1 MNEDKNNQNEN
12 GFEAY
17 IENEFQEEVPSNE
30 SEELNG
36 QKNNMLGY
44 FGYAFVFTMILI
56 VFGITSTYAYFT
68 LQISSESSST
78 TAITAKTECF
88 DVTLIAGDGEVSA
101 GNSSTLTLG
110 DYNYPITDV
119 FAVGDG
125 DKQAAHITPMTI
137 KVTNNCVASDTNK
150 TAIPYKLF
158 LSTFT
163 KDNASAVQTKDIIPD
178 SKMKIRV
185 MRQLNGAAETEL
197 KAPVLISLLPQSDA
211 ATSGNTN
218 LGDILNKAISDQG
231 TTAGLTL
238 SKNYVIDGD
247 QTIAPGATNT
257 YKIYA
262 WVDYYEGCAKENAT
276 TDGCN
281 GSTAGKDFKAIVSAI
296 IN

>member
-44 FGYAFVFTMILI
+44 FGYALVFTMILI

-88 DVTLIAGDGEVSA
+88 DVTLIAGDGEVSS

-110 DYNYPITDV
+110 NYNYPITDA
-119 FAVGDG
+119 FATTDG
-125 DKQAAHITPMTI
+125 KLTPMTI

-163 KDNASAVQTKDIIPD
+163 KTAGGAQVKDIIPD

-185 MRQLNGAAETEL
+185 MKQDAELIKTG
-197 KAPVLISLLPQSDA
+197 LISNLSTFDA
-211 ATSGNTN
+211 VASGNTN
-218 LGDILNKAISDQG
+218 LGNVLNTAISNQG
-231 TTAGLTL
+231 TTVGLTL
-238 SKNYVIDGD
+238 SKNYIIDD
-247 QTIAPGATNT
+247 KETIAPGATKT
-257 YKIYA
+257 YKIYV
-262 WVDYYEGCAKENAT
+262 WVDYYEGCANKEAHDADLAKDKTQRQCAGT
-276 TDGCN
+276 TAD
-281 GSTAGKDFKAIVSAI
+281 KEFKAIVSAI